1 MNRQDSY
8 PLGTWV
14 LLVMGVPVALMV
26 IGIALAAATF
36 IGDLPYDNA
45 DLWWIGGVVPLAG
58 LMALHGVTRRRRAL
72 VRFTS
77 SSLAPLLTARLS
89 PNKQA
94 IRAGLVMLALLLLVV
109 GILGPRWGIYLE
121 KQKVRGVD
129 IVVAVDVSRSM
140 LARDLAPNRLERA
153 KQAIR
158 QQLIERAVFRQANR
172 LALIA
177 FAGTTSLKVP
187 LTTDHLA
194 FRRQLEGLSPGSA
207 PRGGTAIST
216 AIRRASDLFAQS
228 TEEATKIILLFTDGE
243 DHEGDAVAAAHEAYE
258 ASGIKVFT
266 IGVGDPSRT
275 VGAEVPSADESGK
288 PLLHDGQIVFS
299 KLDVAGLQ
307 EIAAAVG
314 GRYAPLEDFHALVQ
328 AIAGMWKVELS
339 VEERQR
345 HRPRYQWFIA
355 GTLLLLVIES
365 ITTDRRSVSA
375 DAPRRLWQESSE

>member
-1 MNRQDSY
+1 MNRRANY

-14 LLVMGVPVALMV
+14 LLVIGVPVALMV

-58 LMALHGVTRRRRAL
+58 LMALYGVTRRRRAL
-72 VRFTS
+72 LRFTS
-77 SSLAPLLTARLS
+77 ASLAPLLTAGLS
-89 PNKQA
+89 PTKQA
-94 IRAGLVMLALLLLVV
+94 IRAGLMVLALLLLVV

-153 KQAIR
+153 KQVIR

-177 FAGTTSLKVP
+177 FAGSTSLKVP

-194 FRRQLEGLSPGSA
+194 FRRQLEGLDPASA

-243 DHEGDAVAAAHEAYE
+243 DHEGDAVAAAREAYDE
-258 ASGIKVFT
+258 SGIKVFT
-266 IGVGDPSRT
+266 IGVGDLSRT
-275 VGAEVPSADESGK
+275 VGAEVPSTDESGK
-288 PLLHDGQIVFS
+288 PLLYDGQIVFS

-328 AIAGMWKVELS
+328 AIAGMWKAELS

-355 GTLLLLVIES
+355 GALLLLMIES
-365 ITTDRRSVSA
+365 ITTDRRSVAA